1 MLGKIDMTWAMPDTS
16 RIAHNIIKVWPQM
29 PFFVRTEQ
37 TPQGEVTLYTVS
49 THQFT
54 QAELR
59 QMGVANAAPQPIGEA
74 AGSPLPVAV
83 ARRAAGNW
91 RAHLHLG
98 LRVPAILSTGRR
110 LPSEPFDKPVKI
122 KGNCS
127 G

>member
-1 MLGKIDMTWAMPDTS
+1 MSAIARIYKSVRFWGLLGTGVGLYLFFFVMLGKIDMTWAMPDTN

-59 QMGVANAAPQPIGEA
+59 QMGVTNAAPQK
-74 AGSPLPVAV
+74 
-83 ARRAAGNW
+83 
-91 RAHLHLG
+91 
-98 LRVPAILSTGRR
+98 PA
-110 LPSEPFDKPVKI
+110 K
-122 KGNCS
+122 
-127 G
+127 